1 MDTIRFKVGD
11 EVFAALVH
19 WTAAPKTCPDCLGRK
34 TWAVALPNGEAWD
47 VDCPRCH
54 PGGYSA
60 RSTGVVREDHDWRAE
75 VVRGVVNGVR
85 FDSTREAGRQ
95 VEYTFEGF
103 YVLGVGGTVRYAGEV
118 FATRE
123 EALADA
129 ARRAAEQRA
138 ARDEEEAKRARRK
151 RKPKGAPDGD
161 PEGDHDALRSVAYA
175 RSQVRAAEREI
186 ARWTDYAALHGAVIA
201 RKAVGA

>member
-19 WTAAPKTCPDCLGRK
+19 WTAAPKTCPDCLGCK

-54 PGGYSA
+54 PGGYGP
-60 RSTGVVREDHDWRAE
+60 RSTGVVNEDYDWRAE

-95 VEYTFEGF
+95 VEYTFEGS
-103 YVLGVGGTVRYAGEV
+103 YILGAGGTVQYAGEV

-129 ARRAAEQRA
+129 EARGAAQKA
-138 ARDEEEAKRARRK
+138 GRDEEEAKRARRK

-161 PEGDHDALRSVAYA
+161 PEGAPDELRSVAYA
-175 RSQVRAAEREI
+175 RSQMRVAEREI
-186 ARWTDYAALHGAVIA
+186 ARWTAFAARHGAVIA
-201 RKAVGA
+201 RKLPA